1 MELIKGKTES
11 GFEYTLDP
19 EKVDNYELLEAIA
32 AVEVDGQMLQ
42 FPKVLSL
49 LLGDQVKALKDH
61 VRGDNG
67 VVKTENLIKEVA
79 DIFTNNKTVKK

>member
-32 AVEVDGQMLQ
+32 AFEVDGDGLQ
-42 FPKVLSL
+42 FPKVLNL
-49 LLGDQVKALKDH
+49 LLGDQVKALKEH
-61 VRGDNG
+61 VRNENG
-67 VVKTENLIKEVA
+67 VIKTKDLIKEVA
-79 DIFTNNKTVKK
+79 EIFTNNQTVKK